1 MNKKGFTLVELIGV
15 VVILGLIALVAFPS
29 LLNQIN
35 NSNKQI
41 SDSQKDLII
50 AATKN
55 YVEENKN
62 EYANKNFFVVDVDV
76 LAEKNYIDKKLI
88 KSYTDEE
95 NNNDEEN
102 NTDEE
107 NKLLV
112 TALNGEYNV
121 TVSKGNAKCEAVTSL
136 TISGAGSVPTA
147 SNPFVYGA
155 EYKCFVNEKESNQ
168 FYVLDE
174 NKDTV
179 MLIMNKTFKDSIT
192 NWCKGNNN
200 NNCGAVTAKEVLA
213 NKTKDWEVG
222 TVLPDRNILVKAN
235 NGSTGT
241 AASWMVTNFS
251 DASANYWTSTPSSHK
266 NYAYA
271 ISRISKSLNNNHQ
284 VGTYTDNGVVINL
297 TYGIRPV
304 IIVSKEIITYPQ

>member
-88 KSYTDEE
+88 KSYTDEK
-95 NNNDEEN
+95 
-102 NTDEE
+102 

-174 NKDTV
+174 NEDTV

-235 NGSTGT
+235 NGSTGQ

-284 VGTYTDNGVVINL
+284 VGTYTDNGGVINL

>member
-95 NNNDEEN
+95 N
-102 NTDEE
+102 
-107 NKLLV
+107 KLLV

-174 NKDTV
+174 NEDTV

-235 NGSTGT
+235 NGSTGQ

-251 DASANYWTSTPSSHK
+251 DASANYWTSTPSPYNGGV

-271 ISRISKSLNNNHQ
+271 MYRKGMSLNNCHQ
-284 VGTYTDNGVVINL
+284 VGTYKDNGDKVNL
-297 TYGIRPV
+297 IYGIRPV

>member
-88 KSYTDEE
+88 KSYTDEK
-95 NNNDEEN
+95 
-102 NTDEE
+102 

-174 NKDTV
+174 NEDTV

-271 ISRISKSLNNNHQ
+271 IHRNGMSLNNSHQ
-284 VGTYTDNGVVINL
+284 VGTYKDNGEKINL

>member
-35 NSNKQI
+35 SSKKQI
-41 SDSQKDLII
+41 SDSQKELII

-88 KSYTDEE
+88 KSYTDEG
-95 NNNDEEN
+95 
-102 NTDEE
+102 

-112 TALNGEYNV
+112 TALNDEYNV

-174 NKDTV
+174 NDDTV

-235 NGSTGT
+235 NGSTGQ

-251 DASANYWTSTPSSHK
+251 DASANYWTSTPSPHNGGV

-271 ISRISKSLNNNHQ
+271 MNRKGMSLNNCHQ
-284 VGTYTDNGVVINL
+284 VGTYKDNGDEINL

>member
-35 NSNKQI
+35 SSKKQI
-41 SDSQKDLII
+41 SDSQKELII

-88 KSYTDEE
+88 KSYTDEG
-95 NNNDEEN
+95 
-102 NTDEE
+102 

-174 NKDTV
+174 NDDTV

-251 DASANYWTSTPSSHK
+251 DASANYWTSTPSPYNGGV
-266 NYAYA
+266 NYAYV
-271 ISRISKSLNNNHQ
+271 IHRNGMSLNNSHQ
-284 VGTYTDNGVVINL
+284 VGTYKDNGEKINL